1 MHSFTAQVWNG
12 SRWHLWRWI
21 LVPFRLLNKNTG
33 SFHLS
38 DPSKSLWWNNVISG
52 HVSVVPSKH
61 LDRLLNVQ
69 NSAYKLQMFSPK
81 PGSTHPPHQAYGV
94 VAPTLSNS
102 VLVENCKATSL
113 DTFLKKL
120 LETHLFTKAFDL
132 YCPQRFSSMFL
143 CLRIVFNFYFP
154 NNENLPWVPRKVLH
168 ESNVLLLLLFTS
180 CSMLTWSSFYF
191 MHCWA
196 VSWRK
201 ANPHFK
207 NASHVVCKI
216 LICKVALAN
225 KMYKSKKQNRNIDRS
240 LHHLLC
246 ALKDLVTFRMTSFWF
261 WHHHVHQMER
271 HTSSPEITG
280 L

>member
-1 MHSFTAQVWNG
+1 MHNFTAQVWNG

-132 YCPQRFSSMFL
+132 YCPQRFSSMCL

-154 NNENLPWVPRKVLH
+154 IMKICLGYLERCYMNPMYYCCYYLHLVACWPGAHFNLCTAGQFH
-168 ESNVLLLLLFTS
+168 EEKQTHILKMHHMLF
-180 CSMLTWSSFYF
+180 
-191 MHCWA
+191 A
-196 VSWRK
+196 
-201 ANPHFK
+201 
-207 NASHVVCKI
+207 
-216 LICKVALAN
+216 
-225 KMYKSKKQNRNIDRS
+225 KS
-240 LHHLLC
+240 
-246 ALKDLVTFRMTSFWF
+246 
-261 WHHHVHQMER
+261 
-271 HTSSPEITG
+271 
-280 L
+280 